1 MYELNAPINVAR
13 MRAIATGHS
22 QTLERWEDGPNGRR
36 SSGQPLID
44 EATGAPVRIY
54 DCLFDTGRDG
64 RPELHGVRIVSHEAP
79 ELAPY
84 TEVTFDDLAARVRPA
99 RNGAKGIEVSFL
111 RHRHPPRRRRDDRL
125 DAAGAQGERRRNGGR
140 LMAAPARPRAR
151 VQVRTAALLDELVL
165 TCRAASCVEQWTPAP
180 IGDDSGDG
188 VVQLS
193 LERCPACGSSVWE
206 VTQVQVAPSRVRR
219 QRARTHRSSRS

>member
-1 MYELNAPINVAR
+1 MYELNAPLNETR
-13 MRAIATGHS
+13 MKAIATGHS

-84 TEVTFDDLAARVRPA
+84 TEVTFDDLSARVRPA
-99 RNGAKGIEVSFL
+99 RNGAKGIEVSFS
-111 RHRHPPRRRRDDRL
+111 
-125 DAAGAQGERRRNGGR
+125 ATAI
-140 LMAAPARPRAR
+140 RPVGITETRPSRKATSDE
-151 VQVRTAALLDELVL
+151 TAA
-165 TCRAASCVEQWTPAP
+165 A
-180 IGDDSGDG
+180 
-188 VVQLS
+188 
-193 LERCPACGSSVWE
+193 
-206 VTQVQVAPSRVRR
+206 
-219 QRARTHRSSRS
+219 

>member
-1 MYELNAPINVAR
+1 MYELNAPINEAR
-13 MRAIATGHS
+13 MKAIATGHS

-84 TEVTFDDLAARVRPA
+84 SEVTFDDLSARVRPA
-99 RNGAKGIEVSFL
+99 RNGAKGIEVSFSATAI
-111 RHRHPPRRRRDDRL
+111 RPASTSGVR
-125 DAAGAQGERRRNGGR
+125 
-140 LMAAPARPRAR
+140 PARKTGGDE
-151 VQVRTAALLDELVL
+151 TAA
-165 TCRAASCVEQWTPAP
+165 A
-180 IGDDSGDG
+180 
-188 VVQLS
+188 
-193 LERCPACGSSVWE
+193 
-206 VTQVQVAPSRVRR
+206 
-219 QRARTHRSSRS
+219 

>member
-13 MRAIATGHS
+13 MKAIATGHS

-84 TEVTFDDLAARVRPA
+84 TEVDLRRPLRPRA
-99 RNGAKGIEVSFL
+99 PGAQRRQGHRGVLL
-111 RHRHPPRRRRDDRL
+111 RHRHPPRRHRWCPSGPQDRRRRD
-125 DAAGAQGERRRNGGR
+125 GGG
-140 LMAAPARPRAR
+140 LMAAPARPAPG
-151 VQVRTAALLDELVL
+151 
-165 TCRAASCVEQWTPAP
+165 CRCGPP
-180 IGDDSGDG
+180 
-188 VVQLS
+188 
-193 LERCPACGSSVWE
+193 RCSTSW
-206 VTQVQVAPSRVRR
+206 S
-219 QRARTHRSSRS
+219 